1 MGNHVHICLYHEDIR
16 KLSKFMHIVN
26 SKFAS
31 YYNYLENRVGYVFRS
46 RFFSQEIID
55 RQQLY
60 NVVAYIHNN
69 PKKAKL
75 VDKLE
80 DYKYSSYKDYIK
92 NKIDKDIIFLVFQ
105 TIEYKN
111 IFYFIHRNYKAL
123 EVKDV
128 MEENEC
134 SYEEIIDDFIKKNK
148 VSMNIIKR
156 ENNFLLELIK
166 ILKLETRITNKK
178 ISEILGI
185 NKNKVTKIN
194 RKILE

>member
-1 MGNHVHICLYHEDIR
+1 MSNHVHMCLYHENIE
-16 KLSKFMHIVN
+16 KLSKFMHIIN

-46 RFFSQEIID
+46 RFFSQEIRD

-60 NVVAYIHNN
+60 NVIAYIHNN
-69 PKKAKL
+69 PKKAK
-75 VDKLE
+75 VIDKLE
-80 DYKYSSYKDYIK
+80 EYKYSSYKDYTTK
-92 NKIDKDIIFLVFQ
+92 KIDKEIIFLVFQ

-111 IFYFIHRNYKAL
+111 IFYFIHKNYKAL

-128 MEENEC
+128 MEGNEC

-148 VSMNIIKR
+148 VSINIIKK
-156 ENNFLLELIK
+156 ENNLLLELIEV
-166 ILKLETRITNKK
+166 LKLETGITNKR

-185 NKNKVTKIN
+185 NKNKVTRIN